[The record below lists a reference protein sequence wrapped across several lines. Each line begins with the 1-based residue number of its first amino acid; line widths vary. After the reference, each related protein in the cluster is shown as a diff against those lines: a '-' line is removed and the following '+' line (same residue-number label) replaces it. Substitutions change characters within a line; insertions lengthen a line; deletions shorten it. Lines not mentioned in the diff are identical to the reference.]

1 MKIEELYSIF
11 LKHPDISTDS
21 RKISEGCLFFA
32 LKGENFNG
40 NLFAHKA
47 IEKGASYAIVDE
59 AKDKDIDDKIIIV
72 DNVLKCLQDLAH
84 YHRHQLK
91 TKILA
96 ITGTNGKT
104 TTKELIYAVLSEKFN
119 VVSTFKNLNNHIGV
133 PLSLLRL
140 TTQTQIGIIEMG
152 ASHPGEI
159 ADLCKIVDPDLG
171 IITNIGKAHLEGF
184 KSLEGVIK
192 TKAALYDYLRIKGG
206 KCFINIDNS
215 LLLKQASSLEQ
226 ITYGKSEKAQ
236 LTGIPIKGKYFLSVN
251 ILFPKGWLDIH
262 SKLIGSYNFENIMAA
277 ASVGLYFGVDP
288 LNIAKAIKNYIPD
301 NNRSQLIKIRSNK
314 IVMDAYNANPTSMR
328 ASIENFSDIDHPNK
342 SIILGDMM
350 ELGEQSENEHQK
362 IVDFIQTKDF
372 SDIYLVGSCFEK
384 TNTKTNTKI
393 KKFSSTDILLEYLKK
408 AKHAEEKL
416 ILIKGSRGIK
426 LEKIL
431 EFI

>member
-1 MKIEELYSIF
+1 MKIEDLYRLF
-11 LKHPDISTDS
+11 VKHPEVSTDS

-40 NLFAHKA
+40 NLFANKA

-59 AKDKDIDDKIIIV
+59 KKENNERIIIV
-72 DNVLKCLQDLAH
+72 DDVLKCLQDLAC

-91 TKILA
+91 TNILA

-104 TTKELIYAVLSEKFN
+104 TTKELISAVLSQKYN
-119 VVSTFKNLNNHIGV
+119 VTCTLKNLNNHIGV
-133 PLSLLRL
+133 PLSLLRF

-159 ADLCKIVDPDLG
+159 ADLCKIVDPDMG
-171 IITNIGKAHLEGF
+171 IITNIGKAHLAGF

-192 TKAALYDYLRIKGG
+192 TKAALYDFLRQKGG
-206 KCFINIDNS
+206 KCFINIDNPI
-215 LLLKQASSLEQ
+215 LLKQANDLEQ

-236 LTGIPIKGKYFLSVN
+236 LTGIPVKGKYFLTVN

-262 SKLIGSYNFENIMAA
+262 SNLIGSYNFENILAA
-277 ASVGLYFGVDP
+277 ARVGLYFGVDP
-288 LNIAKAIKNYIPD
+288 LDIAKAVKNYKPD

-314 IVMDAYNANPTSMR
+314 IVMDAYNANPTSMK
-328 ASIENFSDIDHPNK
+328 ASIENFSEIDHPNK

-350 ELGEQSENEHQK
+350 ELGEQSEKEHQK
-362 IVDFIQTKDF
+362 IVDFIQIKDF
-372 SDIYLVGSCFEK
+372 ADIYLVGSCFAK
-384 TNTKTNTKI
+384 TNTKTDTDKKI
-393 KKFSSTDILLEYLKK
+393 KKFSSSDFLAEYLKK
-408 AKHAEEKL
+408 AEHAEEKL

>member
-11 LKHPDISTDS
+11 VKHPEVSTDS

-32 LKGENFNG
+32 IKGENFNG
-40 NLFAHKA
+40 NLFANKA

-59 AKDKDIDDKIIIV
+59 ARDIDERIIIV
-72 DNVLKCLQDLAH
+72 DDVLKCLQDIAC

-104 TTKELIYAVLSEKFN
+104 TTKELIYAVLSQKYN
-119 VVSTFKNLNNHIGV
+119 ITCTFKNLNNHIGV

-140 TTQTQIGIIEMG
+140 TTKTQIGIIEMG

-171 IITNIGKAHLEGF
+171 LITNVGKAHLAGF

-192 TKAALYDYLRIKGG
+192 TKAALYDFLRQKGG
-206 KCFINIDNS
+206 KCFINIDNP
-215 LLLKQASSLEQ
+215 LLLKQASDLDQ

-236 LTGIPIKGKYFLSVN
+236 LTGIPVKGKYFLTVN
-251 ILFPKGWLDIH
+251 ILFPKGRLDIH
-262 SKLIGSYNFENIMAA
+262 SNLIGFYNFENILAA
-277 ASVGLYFGVDP
+277 ARVGIYFGVDP
-288 LNIAKAIKNYIPD
+288 LDIAKAVKNYKPD

-314 IVMDAYNANPTSMR
+314 IVMDAYNANPTSMK
-328 ASIENFSDIDHPNK
+328 ASIENFSDIDHPHK

-350 ELGEQSENEHQK
+350 ELGEQSEKEHQK
-362 IVDFIQTKDF
+362 IVDFVQTKDF
-372 SDIYLVGSCFEK
+372 ADIYLVGSFFAK
-384 TNTKTNTKI
+384 TNTKTNTDKKI
-393 KKFSSTDILLEYLKK
+393 RKFSSSDLLSEYLKK
-408 AKHAEEKL
+408 AEHAEEKL

-431 EFI
+431 KFI

>member
-11 LKHPDISTDS
+11 LKHPEVSTDS

-59 AKDKDIDDKIIIV
+59 KMDKNDRIIIV
-72 DNVLKCLQDLAH
+72 DDVLKCLQDLAL

-91 TKILA
+91 TNILA

-104 TTKELIYAVLSEKFN
+104 TTKELISAVLSQKYNITCTE
-119 VVSTFKNLNNHIGV
+119 KNLNNHIGV

-140 TTQTQIGIIEMG
+140 TSQTKIGVIEMG

-159 ADLCKIVDPDLG
+159 ADLCKIVDPDMGL
-171 IITNIGKAHLEGF
+171 ITNVGKAHLAGF
-184 KSLEGVIK
+184 GSLEGVIK
-192 TKAALYDYLRIKGG
+192 TKAALYDYLRQKGG
-206 KCFINIDNS
+206 KCFINIDNP
-215 LLLKQASSLEQ
+215 LLMKQASDLEQ
-226 ITYGKSEKAQ
+226 ITYGRSENAQ
-236 LTGIPIKGKYFLSVN
+236 LTGIPVKGKYFLTVN
-251 ILFPKGWLDIH
+251 VLFPKGWLDIR
-262 SKLIGSYNFENIMAA
+262 SQLIGTYNFENILAA
-277 ASVGLYFGVDP
+277 ARVGLYFGVDP
-288 LNIAKAIKNYIPD
+288 LDIAKAIKNYKPD
-301 NNRSQLIKIRSNK
+301 NNRSQLIKIRTNK
-314 IVMDAYNANPTSMR
+314 IVMDAYNANPTSMK

-342 SIILGDMM
+342 AIILGDMM
-350 ELGEQSENEHQK
+350 ELGEQSEKEHQK

-372 SDIYLVGSCFEK
+372 ADIYLVGSCFAK
-384 TNTKTNTKI
+384 TNTDKKI
-393 KKFSSTDILLEYLKK
+393 RKFSSSDLLSDYLKK
-408 AKHAEEKL
+408 SEHAEEKL